1 MTTTPTTTTTTM
13 DAIINSALDVVEEHV
28 VQRLEDTGLVT
39 FDDDIANIASKTTER
54 GKTVVQKLKR
64 LRAKTTK
71 MTTRKKKDEEQREKW
86 KKEDKEND
94 AKLME
99 MVKAQKQSNGTK
111 EKDALVK
118 ALLKEVQR
126 LR

>member
-1 MTTTPTTTTTTM
+1 MFD
-13 DAIINSALDVVEEHV
+13 DA
-28 VQRLEDTGLVT
+28 
-39 FDDDIANIASKTTER
+39 DDDISKTTER

-64 LRAKTTK
+64 LRAETTKTT
-71 MTTRKKKDEEQREKW
+71 RRKKDEEQREKW

-111 EKDALVK
+111 EKT
-118 ALLKEVQR
+118 R
-126 LR
+126 W